1 MNMVH
6 LKINGIDAE
15 VPAGSTILEAAKS
28 VQIEIPSLCYL
39 KDINCIGA
47 CRVCVV
53 EVKGHKGLVASC
65 VYPVEEG
72 MEVFTNTPKVRTS
85 RKTTIELILSSHRK
99 RCLSCVRGNH
109 CELQKLAFDYEVDEE
124 RFKGDDRAYPV
135 DDKSAYIVRDNSKCI
150 QCMRC
155 VAACKKLQA
164 VSVIGAIQRGY
175 QVHVGCAFEKSLA
188 DSPCVGC
195 GQCVVACPV
204 GALSEKSQIHE
215 VWDAISDP
223 DKRVVFFTAPA
234 IRATLGEC
242 FDLPIG
248 TNVEGK
254 MVAAIRRLGA
264 DAVFNMDLTAD
275 LTIIEEAHELL
286 ERLKSG
292 GTLPMFTSCCPAWVK
307 FLEHYYPDMLL
318 HLSSCKSP
326 QQMFGAL
333 LKSYYCQKYGI
344 DPEKLFVVSVIPC
357 TAKKYEVGRPEEKTY
372 NDQDVDVA
380 LTTRELAKM
389 IRGAGIK
396 FADLQDEAFDAPF
409 DTGSGAGTIF
419 GATGGV
425 MEAALRT
432 AACWLGVKLKTVA
445 LKQVRGPEAIRD
457 VTYDLGGKP
466 VRVAVTSGLANARK
480 LLEKIKSGEAD
491 YQMVEVMACPGGC
504 INGGGQPVQSDS
516 VRNYTDLKALRS
528 AALYQADQKNALR
541 QSGDNP
547 RLQTLYEEFLDAPGK
562 PRAHMLL
569 HTTYVRRNAAGLP
582 QPNPDVI
589 NGPLGESHPKK
600 L

>member
-39 KDINCIGA
+39 KDINCIGS

-53 EVKGHKGLVASC
+53 EIKGRKGLVASC

-264 DAVFNMDLTAD
+264 DCRLQYGSDGGPDYHRRGPRAAGAA
-275 LTIIEEAHELL
+275 EKRRHAAHVYQLL
-286 ERLKSG
+286 PGLG
-292 GTLPMFTSCCPAWVK
+292 QIP
-307 FLEHYYPDMLL
+307 
-318 HLSSCKSP
+318 
-326 QQMFGAL
+326 GAL
-333 LKSYYCQKYGI
+333 LPRYAAPSFQLQI
-344 DPEKLFVVSVIPC
+344 
-357 TAKKYEVGRPEEKTY
+357 A
-372 NDQDVDVA
+372 A
-380 LTTRELAKM
+380 
-389 IRGAGIK
+389 
-396 FADLQDEAFDAPF
+396 AD
-409 DTGSGAGTIF
+409 
-419 GATGGV
+419 
-425 MEAALRT
+425 
-432 AACWLGVKLKTVA
+432 
-445 LKQVRGPEAIRD
+445 
-457 VTYDLGGKP
+457 
-466 VRVAVTSGLANARK
+466 
-480 LLEKIKSGEAD
+480 
-491 YQMVEVMACPGGC
+491 
-504 INGGGQPVQSDS
+504 
-516 VRNYTDLKALRS
+516 
-528 AALYQADQKNALR
+528 
-541 QSGDNP
+541 
-547 RLQTLYEEFLDAPGK
+547 
-562 PRAHMLL
+562 
-569 HTTYVRRNAAGLP
+569 VRRAAQELLLP
-582 QPNPDVI
+582 EI
-589 NGPLGESHPKK
+589 RH
-600 L
+600 

>member
-195 GQCVVACPV
+195 GNELAARGLKKDVATVVTQVLVDENDPAFQNPTKPIGAFYDKATAEKIAAEKGYTMVEDAGRGYRQVVPSPKPVDVIEKNVVNDLIGAGVVVITVGGGGIPVIRKDGKLYGTPAVIDKDFASAKLAELVKADATLCLPIEGQSGLFACPIQLESRANEDPCRIVLDALLAYSGGNGYYNPLPAGLIIRAFSRENGVCYIDFSADPLGDCQDPAQMRQCVQAIV
-204 GALSEKSQIHE
+204 LSLRES
-215 VWDAISDP
+215 V
-223 DKRVVFFTAPA
+223 
-234 IRATLGEC
+234 
-242 FDLPIG
+242 
-248 TNVEGK
+248 
-254 MVAAIRRLGA
+254 
-264 DAVFNMDLTAD
+264 
-275 LTIIEEAHELL
+275 
-286 ERLKSG
+286 
-292 GTLPMFTSCCPAWVK
+292 TSCLVQITVNGIP
-307 FLEHYYPDMLL
+307 LQQL
-318 HLSSCKSP
+318 H
-326 QQMFGAL
+326 
-333 LKSYYCQKYGI
+333 
-344 DPEKLFVVSVIPC
+344 
-357 TAKKYEVGRPEEKTY
+357 
-372 NDQDVDVA
+372 
-380 LTTRELAKM
+380 
-389 IRGAGIK
+389 
-396 FADLQDEAFDAPF
+396 
-409 DTGSGAGTIF
+409 
-419 GATGGV
+419 
-425 MEAALRT
+425 
-432 AACWLGVKLKTVA
+432 
-445 LKQVRGPEAIRD
+445 
-457 VTYDLGGKP
+457 
-466 VRVAVTSGLANARK
+466 
-480 LLEKIKSGEAD
+480 
-491 YQMVEVMACPGGC
+491 
-504 INGGGQPVQSDS
+504 
-516 VRNYTDLKALRS
+516 
-528 AALYQADQKNALR
+528 ALYTEHSRYYVPELSQ
-541 QSGDNP
+541 
-547 RLQTLYEEFLDAPGK
+547 LY
-562 PRAHMLL
+562 R
-569 HTTYVRRNAAGLP
+569 
-582 QPNPDVI
+582 
-589 NGPLGESHPKK
+589 
-600 L
+600 

>member
-292 GTLPMFTSCCPAWVK
+292 GTLPLFTSCCPAWVK
-307 FLEHYYPDMLL
+307 FLEHYYPDMLP

-432 AACWLGVKLKTVA
+432 AACWLGVKLK
-445 LKQVRGPEAIRD
+445 D
-457 VTYDLGGKP
+457 GG
-466 VRVAVTSGLANARK
+466 S
-480 LLEKIKSGEAD
+480 S
-491 YQMVEVMACPGGC
+491 
-504 INGGGQPVQSDS
+504 S
-516 VRNYTDLKALRS
+516 RS
-528 AALYQADQKNALR
+528 AGRRPSGMSPTIWAASPSGSPSPQAWPMPASCWRKSSPARQTIRWSRSWPAPAAASTAAASRSRVTASAIIRTSRPCAL
-541 QSGDNP
+541 P
-547 RLQTLYEEFLDAPGK
+547 RFIRPTRKTPCA
-562 PRAHMLL
+562 
-569 HTTYVRRNAAGLP
+569 
-582 QPNPDVI
+582 
-589 NGPLGESHPKK
+589 
-600 L
+600 